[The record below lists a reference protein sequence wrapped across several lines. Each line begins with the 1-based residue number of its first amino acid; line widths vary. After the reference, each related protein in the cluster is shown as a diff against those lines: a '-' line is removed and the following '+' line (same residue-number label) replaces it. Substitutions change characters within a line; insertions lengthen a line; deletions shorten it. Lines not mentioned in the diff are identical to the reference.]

1 LVEATE
7 NIVKENPVP
16 VQTTGEGGEF
26 EDRVISVK
34 RVAKVVKG
42 GRRFSFSALVVAGNR
57 RGWVGL
63 GLGKAREV
71 SEAIR
76 KATDTAKRN
85 AEPITLRGETIPHE
99 IMGTFGAG
107 KVLLKP
113 ASPGTG
119 VIAGGAARAILEL
132 VGVHNIL
139 TKSLGSNNS
148 GNIAKATMA
157 GLRTLKSRE
166 QMAALRSEF

>member
-1 LVEATE
+1 MAEESEKVVNKSETQFASE
-7 NIVKENPVP
+7 
-16 VQTTGEGGEF
+16 EGGEF
-26 EDRVISVK
+26 EDRVISVN

-42 GRRFSFSALVVAGNR
+42 GRRFGFSALVVAGNR
-57 RGWVGL
+57 KGSVGL

-76 KATDTAKRN
+76 KATDAAKRN
-85 AEPITLRGETIPHE
+85 AEPMTLRNETIPHE
-99 IMGTFGAG
+99 VMGTFGAG

-113 ASPGTG
+113 AAPGTG
-119 VIAGGAARAILEL
+119 VIAGGAARAVLEL

-139 TKSLGSNNS
+139 TKSLGSNNP

-157 GLRTLKSRE
+157 GLRSLKSRE
-166 QMAALRSEF
+166 QFNVLRSEN

>member
-1 LVEATE
+1 MAEVSE
-7 NIVKENPVP
+7 NVIKQSEPRFESN
-16 VQTTGEGGEF
+16 EGGEF
-26 EDRVISVK
+26 EDRVISVN

-57 RGWVGL
+57 RGMVGL

-76 KATDTAKRN
+76 KATDTAKKN
-85 AEPITLRGETIPHE
+85 AEFITLLGETIPHE
-99 IMGTFGAG
+99 VMGTFGAG

-119 VIAGGAARAILEL
+119 VIAGGAVRAILEL

-139 TKSLGSNNS
+139 TKSLGSNNP
-148 GNIAKATMA
+148 GNIAKATLS
-157 GLRTLKSRE
+157 GLKSLKSRD
-166 QMAALRSEF
+166 QFMALRNE

>member
-1 LVEATE
+1 LAEVSEKTVQQREPQFEA
-7 NIVKENPVP
+7 
-16 VQTTGEGGEF
+16 GDGDY
-26 EDRVISVK
+26 EDRVISVN

-42 GRRFSFSALVVAGNR
+42 GRRFSFSAFVVAGNR
-57 RGWVGL
+57 RGKVGL

-76 KATDTAKRN
+76 KATDSARKN

-99 IMGTFGAG
+99 ILGTFGAG

-113 ASPGTG
+113 AAPGTG

-139 TKSLGSNNS
+139 TKSLGSNNP

-157 GLRTLKSRE
+157 GLRRLRNRE
-166 QMAALRSEF
+166 QFMALRADA

>member
-1 LVEATE
+1 LSELATKNE
-7 NIVKENPVP
+7 QFDSDGLSGV
-16 VQTTGEGGEF
+16 EF

-42 GRRFSFSALVVAGNR
+42 GRRFGFSALVAAGNR
-57 RGWVGL
+57 RGKVGL

-76 KATDTAKRN
+76 KATDSAKKN
-85 AEPITLRGETIPHE
+85 AEPITMVGETIPHE
-99 IMGTFGAG
+99 ILGQFGAG

-113 ASPGTG
+113 AAPGTG

-132 VGVHNIL
+132 LGVHNIL
-139 TKSLGSNNS
+139 SKSLGSNNPQ
-148 GNIAKATMA
+148 NIAKATME
-157 GLRTLKSRE
+157 GLRRLKSRE
-166 QMAALRSEF
+166 QIHALRNDN